1 MTPRENN
8 PAPDSYAKS
17 QIPERDHGRAARV
30 LTRVA
35 AFVVTVALGVGVFLC
50 AGHVIAWFAGSPA

>member
-17 QIPERDHGRAARV
+17 QIPERDHGRARIAWWIGAGF
-30 LTRVA
+30 TTFA
-35 AFVVTVALGVGVFLC
+35 IWGVGLWLC
-50 AGHVIAWFAGSPA
+50 SGEWAV